1 MTSDNGIKNVT
12 GDTRDF
18 SLDPRARIVTNI
30 DFDFLMSQYGSVTN
44 LDQRLRTKPNDVTD
58 LGHSGQWQISRYH
71 QYYNDHQYYDYIIA
85 KTNDVVDSK
94 SFDDLKQFMAQHNI
108 TGRILYLDTPTQDAP
123 MEIPRDMIDTMDLS
137 KVFAKSMLQGDY
149 SKKKVSIEIPNKEV
163 VHLGKIKASMLT
175 LYTGPSTRHVDF
187 TNVNFTQGDAVL
199 VDTLDIR
206 PCIHKGTQVGNITL
220 DSPLSG
226 AFGKVTIASLHD
238 VIIER

>member
-1 MTSDNGIKNVT
+1 M
-12 GDTRDF
+12 
-18 SLDPRARIVTNI
+18 
-30 DFDFLMSQYGSVTN
+30 
-44 LDQRLRTKPNDVTD
+44 
-58 LGHSGQWQISRYH
+58 
-71 QYYNDHQYYDYIIA
+71 
-85 KTNDVVDSK
+85 
-94 SFDDLKQFMAQHNI
+94 
-108 TGRILYLDTPTQDAP
+108 
-123 MEIPRDMIDTMDLS
+123 
-137 KVFAKSMLQGDY
+137 
-149 SKKKVSIEIPNKEV
+149 